1 MADIAKYG
9 KYAEKHHRIR
19 VTDDDLDIIV
29 SALRQQMA
37 SKLSAARKARIAQ
50 MIDRF
55 IERSPGEH

>member
-37 SKLSAARKARIAQ
+37 SKLSHLARRV
-50 MIDRF
+50 
-55 IERSPGEH
+55 